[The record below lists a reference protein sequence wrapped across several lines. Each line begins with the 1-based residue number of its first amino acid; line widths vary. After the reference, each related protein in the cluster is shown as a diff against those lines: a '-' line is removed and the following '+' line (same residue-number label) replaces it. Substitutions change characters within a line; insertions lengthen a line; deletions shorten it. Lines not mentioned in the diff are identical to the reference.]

1 MCRLLAYAGPPLPL
15 EALISAP
22 EHSLVVQS
30 YQPRE
35 MTAGVVNADGHGVAW
50 YDPAMRPEPYVYR
63 ATMPIWNDLNLID
76 LSSYVSSG
84 HVLAYVRSAT
94 PGQALDFSN
103 TQPFVSGAFS
113 FIHNGFITGFRQP
126 GGDGLHRRLRSAL
139 DDDHY
144 ALIHGSTDSEHLFAW
159 LVQHIRG
166 TGDLRSGVEAGLA
179 ALADL
184 AGDIAMSLN
193 FAISDGEVIVAG
205 RHALGAA
212 PPSLYVL
219 AGHGRFSDASLVSSE
234 PLFDDPAWTPC
245 PENSLTI
252 LSRSAASRPVV
263 HALAA

>member
-1 MCRLLAYAGPPLPL
+1 MCRLLAYTGPPLSL
-15 EALISAP
+15 DALISAP

-35 MTAGVVNADGHGVAW
+35 MTSGVVNADGHGVAW
-50 YDPAMRPEPYVYR
+50 YDPARRDAPYVYR
-63 ATMPIWNDLNLID
+63 ATLPIWNDPNLAD
-76 LSSYVSSG
+76 LTAYVASG

-103 TQPFVSGAFS
+103 TQPFVAGTFS

-126 GGDGLHRRLRSAL
+126 GGGGLHRRLRAKL

-144 ALIHGSTDSEHLFAW
+144 AMIHGSTDSEHLFAW
-159 LVQHIRG
+159 LVQHVRRA
-166 TGDLRSGVEAGLA
+166 GDLCQGIEAGLA

-184 AGDIAMSLN
+184 ADDTVMSLN
-193 FAISDGEVIVAG
+193 FAISDGAAIVAV
-205 RHALGAA
+205 RHALGAP
-212 PPSLYVL
+212 PPSLYAL
-219 AGHGRFSDASLVSSE
+219 AGHPRFPDGSLVSSE

-252 LSRSAASRPVV
+252 LSRSAAARPVV